1 MVHSV
6 KGQIILLLFL
16 FNPHHMHSPLP
27 STPSR
32 ITSWPCAVLR
42 PNQAIIRNSSLLKSA
57 VLAVALSC
65 LPGGRPSQAQS
76 SDWQW
81 AAQSTGS
88 GPRQLKSPVVNAQWA
103 MADAFAGK
111 RSSGGEWQRA
121 TAATRT
127 RRAGGHGIAVAP
139 GRGVFATG
147 AFRGNAHVGAPQL
160 SSNSSNDGG
169 LVATSVGY
177 ASQLCVGRAF
187 VPQP

>member
-1 MVHSV
+1 MVLSV
-6 KGQIILLLFL
+6 KGQIILLFFL
-16 FNPHHMHSPLP
+16 FNPHHMHSHLP

-32 ITSWPCAVLR
+32 ITSWPCAVLCPKR
-42 PNQAIIRNSSLLKSA
+42 AIIRNFSLLKGA
-57 VLAVALSC
+57 VLAVTLSC

-88 GPRQLKSPVVNAQWA
+88 GTGQLKSLAVDAQWG
-103 MADAFAGK
+103 MEDAFVGK

-121 TAATRT
+121 TAATGT
-127 RRAGGHGIAVAP
+127 STAGGHGIAVAP
-139 GRGVFATG
+139 GRGVFVTG
-147 AFRGNAHVGAPQL
+147 AFRRNAHVGAPQL
-160 SSNSSNDGG
+160 ASNSSDGG

-177 ASQLCVGRAF
+177 ASQLCVGRAS